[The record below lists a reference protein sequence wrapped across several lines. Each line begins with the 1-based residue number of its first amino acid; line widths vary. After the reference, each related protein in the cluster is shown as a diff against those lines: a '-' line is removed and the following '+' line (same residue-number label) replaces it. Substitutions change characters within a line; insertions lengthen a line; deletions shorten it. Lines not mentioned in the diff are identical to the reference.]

1 MVLSVDVANAQEIA
15 SVAHRFV
22 EREYMAQYIK
32 REQDYWKPITEK
44 AIEDGRMSA

>member
-22 EREYMAQYIK
+22 EREYMVHVYK
-32 REQDYWKPITEK
+32 TGTRLLETDY
-44 AIEDGRMSA
+44 